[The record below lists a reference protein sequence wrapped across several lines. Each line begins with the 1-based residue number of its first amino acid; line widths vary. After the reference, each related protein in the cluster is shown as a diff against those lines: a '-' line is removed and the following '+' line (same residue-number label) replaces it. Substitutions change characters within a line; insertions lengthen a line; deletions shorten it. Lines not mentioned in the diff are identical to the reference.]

1 MQQLINKV
9 PSKMQAFSI
18 MPMKNKGLYNGNVL
32 VSGWDGIKNSTYTIQ
47 LGIKSDTLDQGYL
60 ITSDLIEKR
69 LPNLLSNT
77 QDPKPEIPEV
87 FIEISPDDKKPL
99 EPQQQE
105 LIITDLGQSPGSY
118 IPGTITPD
126 QRESKVL
133 KDNQKFQFQR
143 K

>member
-1 MQQLINKV
+1 M
-9 PSKMQAFSI
+9 
-18 MPMKNKGLYNGNVL
+18 
-32 VSGWDGIKNSTYTIQ
+32 
-47 LGIKSDTLDQGYL
+47 
-60 ITSDLIEKR
+60 
-69 LPNLLSNT
+69 PNLLSNT

-99 EPQQQE
+99 QPQQQE

-133 KDNQKFQFQR
+133 KGQPKVSIPKKVIRTLEQPKR
-143 K
+143 PKIKESVGVRLPKHILPRYILRPVSYTHLTLPTILLV